1 MSLFDADDYLTPP
14 DEPVAPAP
22 QEPTEVAP
30 AVLAL
35 EEALADLPDDAP
47 ESQIEAIVEELAI
60 IEVGP
65 AEVPID
71 VPAEVPIDVPDE
83 QVADE
88 SIAIESIADEPILL
102 VAEPIPW
109 TAANPLPAVS
119 ISVASLSEPA
129 EIVERGPSV
138 SELWT
143 AVVAQ
148 DTAVRALRAAALR
161 PVHAYLLV
169 GPSGVGVRQAA
180 TSFAAAL
187 LCPRGGCSTCDHCTR
202 ALHELHPD
210 LIFVERE
217 GASISVDQAREII
230 RLATRSPVEGTRKV
244 LVLVDFHLVTNAG
257 PTLLKVIEEPPEST
271 VFVILADHLPPELVT
286 IASRCVQIPFRR
298 LSVVEIA
305 GILIERGIGDTEAQR
320 AAEASN
326 GRLDRAILL
335 ASDEHLAGR
344 LSFWEQIPFRLDG
357 SGAAVASLAS
367 EAAALLD
374 SAAVGPLE
382 ARQAEELAALEA
394 RLEAIGGK
402 GGVGQ
407 RKEVVERHKREL
419 KRLRDD
425 ELRVGFAAIQ
435 RAYRGALIDGV
446 LSDAA
451 ALQALDALDQSNGFL
466 DRNPNLSLLL
476 QSLFLRLTPL
486 SPR

>member
-1 MSLFDADDYLTPP
+1 MSLFDADDYLTLP

-22 QEPTEVAP
+22 QEPTEAAP
-30 AVLAL
+30 TVIAL
-35 EEALADLPDDAP
+35 EAALADLPDDAP
-47 ESQIEAIVEELAI
+47 ESQVEAIVEELAI
-60 IEVGP
+60 VEVGP

-71 VPAEVPIDVPDE
+71 VPDE
-83 QVADE
+83 PE
-88 SIAIESIADEPILL
+88 EIESF
-102 VAEPIPW
+102 AE
-109 TAANPLPAVS
+109 L
-119 ISVASLSEPA
+119 A
-129 EIVERGPSV
+129 ENVERGPSV
-138 SELWT
+138 DELWT
-143 AVVAQ
+143 SVVAQ
-148 DTAVRALRAAALR
+148 ETAVSALRAAALR

-180 TSFAAAL
+180 ASFAAAL
-187 LCPRGGCSTCDHCTR
+187 LCLRGGCSTCDHCTR

-230 RLATRSPVEGTRKV
+230 RLATRSPVEGSRKV

-298 LSVVEIA
+298 LSADEIA
-305 GILIERGIGDTEAQR
+305 GILIERGIGHAEAQR

-367 EAAALLD
+367 EAVALLD

-382 ARQAEELAALEA
+382 ARQAEELVALEA

-451 ALQALDALDQSNGFL
+451 ALQALDALDQSNIFL